1 MGRLKLGILI
11 SGRGTNLQALLDAA
25 AEPDFPAEA
34 ALVISNRPAAAGL
47 DRARAAGVQTLA
59 IDHKAYPDR
68 TAFETALN
76 AALAEAGVELVCLA
90 GFMRLLTSTF
100 VDRWAGRAINIHPSL
115 LPAFPGLDTHQRAID
130 AGAQFAGATVH
141 FLSAEMDAGP
151 IIAQAATPI
160 LPSDDAASLAAR
172 VLAGEHEIYR
182 RAVRWIA
189 EGRIMVQGERAHVD
203 GTAAERAVYLPAGAA
218 SV

>member
-1 MGRLKLGILI
+1 MGRLKLGVLI

-25 AEPDFPAEA
+25 AQPDFPAEV

-47 DRARAAGVQTLA
+47 DRARAASVPAIA
-59 IDHKAYPDR
+59 IDHNGFADR
-68 TAFETALN
+68 PAFETALN

-90 GFMRLLTSTF
+90 GFMRLLTPTF
-100 VDRWAGRAINIHPSL
+100 VDHWAGRSINIHPSL

-130 AGAQFAGATVH
+130 AGARFAGATVH

-151 IIAQAATPI
+151 IIAQAATPV
-160 LPSDDAASLAAR
+160 LASDDAATLAAR
-172 VLAGEHEIYR
+172 VLEGEHEIYR
-182 RAVRWIA
+182 RAVQWIA
-189 EGRIMVQGERAHVD
+189 EGRIAIRENRAFVD
-203 GTAAERAVYLPAGAA
+203 GVETERAVYLPARPG